1 MVKFDKTFKMVM
13 DHCRKMLD
21 ISHIDLNKH
30 IRKNILGDLSEPS
43 AVLKYYNEL
52 IQNTNFTLPD
62 RAKLDF
68 D

>member
-1 MVKFDKTFKMVM
+1 MINFDKTFKMVM
-13 DHCRKMLD
+13 EHVRKMLD

-30 IRKNILGDLSEPS
+30 IKNSILGDQSEPS

>member
-1 MVKFDKTFKMVM
+1 MINFDKTFKMVM
-13 DHCRKMLD
+13 EHVRKMLD

-30 IRKNILGDLSEPS
+30 IKNSILGDQSEPS

-62 RAKLDF
+62 RVRLDF